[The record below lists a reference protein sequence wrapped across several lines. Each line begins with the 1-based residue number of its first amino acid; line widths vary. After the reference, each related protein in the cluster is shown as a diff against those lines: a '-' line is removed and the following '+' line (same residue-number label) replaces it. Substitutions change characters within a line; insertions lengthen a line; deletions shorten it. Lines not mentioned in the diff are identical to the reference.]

1 MVRFH
6 APRDFAIFPAFLFFL
21 CPTSHPLVTNL
32 GRGRKIS
39 SNEKCKRLVSLE
51 RDPFSFDE
59 KKKREKE
66 DRKEKKKKKEG
77 IGESRRIGV
86 EEEQEEER

>member
-59 KKKREKE
+59 KKK
-66 DRKEKKKKKEG
+66 EKKKIEKKKRK
-77 IGESRRIGV
+77 RRKG
-86 EEEQEEER
+86 